1 MSKLNLELRLEKMN
15 WSSNYSKREIT
26 PSQKYKFENI
36 RLTESMIDD
45 LHTLILQIKEDW
57 MTLKVSIVGE
67 NYYIY
72 ITLIFDDTDPADE
85 IDRTLNRIK
94 EACESYF
101 KDSQELGLKTNSNNF
116 DLLNEIMNEDGFVF
130 KAHQIEE
137 WGVAE
142 EIKQLLATQ
151 NQDFKVIQHYQSR
164 FDGGLSG
171 GAEDFLFFIGSSVLS
186 GVTWDVLK
194 GILASKFEDER
205 TNIKSTSINNEKFK
219 ELRREVAERTREDYR
234 ELVLTDFYKNENE
247 LICKFK
253 IYEPTMKKIII
264 LCDLKYQIKE
274 LKYERE

>member
-1 MSKLNLELRLEKMN
+1 MSNLNLELRIEKMN

-26 PSQKYKFENI
+26 LSQKYKFENI
-36 RLTESMIDD
+36 RLTESIIDD
-45 LHTLILQIKEDW
+45 LHTLILQIKEDL

-72 ITLIFDDTDPADE
+72 ITLIFDDNDPTNK
-85 IDRTLNRIK
+85 IDRTLNRVK

-101 KDSQELGLKTNSNNF
+101 KNLQELGLKTTSNNF
-116 DLLNEIMNEDGFVF
+116 DLLNEIMNENGFVF

-205 TNIKSTSINNEKFK
+205 TNIKSTPINNEKFK
-219 ELRREVAERTREDYR
+219 KLRREVAERTREDYR
-234 ELVLTDFYKNENE
+234 ELVLTDFYQNENE
-247 LICKFK
+247 LICEFK
-253 IYEPTMKKIII
+253 IYEPTMKTIMI
-264 LCDLKYQIKE
+264 LCDLEYQIKE
-274 LKYERE
+274 LKYERK

>member
-1 MSKLNLELRLEKMN
+1 MSNLNLELRLEKMN

-72 ITLIFDDTDPADE
+72 ITLIFDDTDPANE
-85 IDRTLNRIK
+85 IDRTLNRVK

-101 KDSQELGLKTNSNNF
+101 KDLQELGLKTTSNNF

-219 ELRREVAERTREDYR
+219 ELRREVAERTR
-234 ELVLTDFYKNENE
+234 
-247 LICKFK
+247 
-253 IYEPTMKKIII
+253 
-264 LCDLKYQIKE
+264 
-274 LKYERE
+274 

>member
-1 MSKLNLELRLEKMN
+1 MSNLNLELRLEKMN

-45 LHTLILQIKEDW
+45 LHTLILQIKEGW

-72 ITLIFDDTDPADE
+72 ITLIFDDTDPANE
-85 IDRTLNRIK
+85 IDRTLNRVK

-101 KDSQELGLKTNSNNF
+101 KDLQELGLKTTSNNF
-116 DLLNEIMNEDGFVF
+116 DLLNEDGFVF

-247 LICKFK
+247 LICEFK
-253 IYEPTMKKIII
+253 IYEPTMKTIMI
-264 LCDLKYQIKE
+264 LCDLEYQIKE
-274 LKYERE
+274 LKYERK